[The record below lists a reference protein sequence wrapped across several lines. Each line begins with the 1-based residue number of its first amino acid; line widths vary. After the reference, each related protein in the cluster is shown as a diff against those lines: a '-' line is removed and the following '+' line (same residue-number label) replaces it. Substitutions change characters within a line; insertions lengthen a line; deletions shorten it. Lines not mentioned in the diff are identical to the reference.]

1 VTAWDKLTL
10 VAEALDNATHGTLL
24 GAVALALILAVAG
37 GLTSVCIRLARNRR
51 ERTILA
57 PLDADMC
64 AYMGQQA
71 IDRRELDRGTR
82 RLVDDLMGLGDDAYD
97 VFEDGDDDR

>member
-1 VTAWDKLTL
+1 MTAWDKLTL
-10 VAEALDNATHGTLL
+10 VAEALDNATQGTLL

-64 AYMGQQA
+64 ATWASRPSTGESSTVA
-71 IDRRELDRGTR
+71 PAGSWTT
-82 RLVDDLMGLGDDAYD
+82 
-97 VFEDGDDDR
+97 